1 VNNGKITAVIGVRKG
16 SERIVNKNIKPFND
30 TSLLENKI
38 KILKNVNNLDEIVVT
53 TDCDKMFSLAEQL
66 GVKAITRPEYYTSND
81 CPGSENLEFIATQVE
96 TDYILYTPVTSPL
109 VKSETYE
116 DIINTFRNLDDKYD
130 SVVSMNYLKDFLW
143 ENDKPLNYD
152 PLNCPRSQ
160 DMESIFRLNF
170 GACLLPRETMIK
182 NKYVVGDNPYWYE
195 LTETEGVDVDVPF
208 DFNIAELIYEK
219 NIKKEIDKK
228 RVRILDCTIRDGG
241 FENNFSFTIDEVKKA
256 LDTSSKVGYEYFEIG
271 YLTNE
276 ELLKKDVGV
285 WKNIPFDLVREI
297 KQDVNPN
304 CKISVMVDSWRYDI
318 DRLLPS
324 SETDIDLIRVC
335 SYEEQLDM
343 SLEKCRKIK
352 ELGYEVSLNVIC
364 TSYIDIDSF
373 VKIREKLLTE
383 DFLDFLCFAD
393 SYGALTPDY
402 VKKIMTLFRNMNPN
416 ILIGFHSHDNMSLS
430 MANTITAIENGADMV
445 DGTYTGIGRGGGN
458 LRLELIT
465 LYLTL
470 NKGYLFSLVELFEY
484 LDTYITDESR
494 KKRTKEA
501 ICGMLNV
508 HPYRLEEIKEKPIS
522 KIFKE
527 LQGLD
532 LEKKRVNVES

>member
-1 VNNGKITAVIGVRKG
+1 MNNGKITAVIGVRKG

-38 KILKNVNNLDEIVVT
+38 KTLQKVKNLDEIVVT
-53 TDCDKMFSLAEQL
+53 TDCDKMYSLAETL
-66 GVKAITRPEYYTSND
+66 GVTPMRRPDYYTSND
-81 CPGSENLEFIATQVE
+81 CPGSENLKFIAEQVD

-116 DIINTFRNLDDKYD
+116 DIINTFRNLDSKYD
-130 SVVSMNYLKDFLW
+130 SVVTMNYLKDFLW
-143 ENDKPLNYD
+143 EDDKPLNYD

-160 DMESIFRLNF
+160 DMESVFRLNF
-170 GACLLPRETMIK
+170 GGCLLPRETMIK

-195 LTETEGVDVDVPF
+195 LTETEGIDVDVPF

-219 NIKKEIDKK
+219 NIKEQIEKK
-228 RVRILDCTIRDGG
+228 RVKVLDCTIRDGG
-241 FENNFSFTIDEVKKA
+241 FENNFSFTIEDVKRA
-256 LDTSSKVGYEYFEIG
+256 LKTSSDVGYDYFEIG
-271 YLTNE
+271 YLTNP
-276 ELLKKDVGV
+276 ELVKKDAGI
-285 WKNIPFDLVREI
+285 WKNIPFDLVSEI
-297 KQDVNPN
+297 KNDVKPN

-318 DRLLPS
+318 KNLIPS

-335 SYEEQLDM
+335 SYEEQLDD
-343 SLEKCRKIK
+343 SLEMCREIK
-352 ELGYEVSLNVIC
+352 RLGYEVSLNVIC

-373 VKIREKLLTE
+373 VKVREKLLTE

-402 VKKIMTLFRNMNPN
+402 VRKIITIFRNMNPN
-416 ILIGFHSHDNMSLS
+416 VLIGFHSHDNMSMS

-458 LRLELIT
+458 LRLELLT
-465 LYLTL
+465 LYLSL
-470 NKGYLFSLVELFEY
+470 NKGYQFNLNSLFEY
-484 LDTYITDESR
+484 LDVYITDETR

-508 HPYRLEEIKEKPIS
+508 HPYRLEEIKEKSIS
-522 KIFKE
+522 NIFEE
-527 LQGLD
+527 LQDLE
-532 LEKKRVNVES
+532 LEKKRRYEG

>member
-297 KQDVNPN
+297 KQDVNPE

-416 ILIGFHSHDNMSLS
+416 VLIGFHSHDNMSLS

-532 LEKKRVNVES
+532 LEKKRRYEG

>member
-1 VNNGKITAVIGVRKG
+1 MNNGKITAVIGVRKG

-416 ILIGFHSHDNMSLS
+416 VLIGFHSHDNMSMS

-532 LEKKRVNVES
+532 LEKKRRYEG

>member
-38 KILKNVNNLDEIVVT
+38 KTLQKVKNLDEIVVT
-53 TDCDKMFSLAEQL
+53 TDCDKMYSLAETL
-66 GVKAITRPEYYTSND
+66 GVTPMRRPDYYTSND
-81 CPGSENLEFIATQVE
+81 CPGSENLKFIAEQVD

-116 DIINTFRNLDDKYD
+116 DIINTFRNLDSKYD
-130 SVVSMNYLKDFLW
+130 SVVTMNYLKDFLW
-143 ENDKPLNYD
+143 EDDKPLNYD

-160 DMESIFRLNF
+160 DMESVFRLNF
-170 GACLLPRETMIK
+170 GGCLLPRETMIK

-195 LTETEGVDVDVPF
+195 LTETEGIDVDVPF

-219 NIKKEIDKK
+219 NIKEQIEKK
-228 RVRILDCTIRDGG
+228 RVKVLDCTIRDGG
-241 FENNFSFTIDEVKKA
+241 FENNFSFTIEDVKRA
-256 LDTSSKVGYEYFEIG
+256 LKTSSDVGYDYFEIG
-271 YLTNE
+271 YLTNP
-276 ELLKKDVGV
+276 ELVKKDAGI
-285 WKNIPFDLVREI
+285 WKNIPFDLVSEI
-297 KQDVNPN
+297 KNDVKPN
-304 CKISVMVDSWRYDI
+304 CKISVMIDSWRYDI
-318 DRLLPS
+318 KNLIPS

-335 SYEEQLDM
+335 SYEEQLDD
-343 SLEKCRKIK
+343 SLEMCREIK
-352 ELGYEVSLNVIC
+352 RLGYEVSLNVIC

-402 VKKIMTLFRNMNPN
+402 VRKIITIFRNMNPN
-416 ILIGFHSHDNMSLS
+416 VLIGFHSHDNMSMS

-458 LRLELIT
+458 LRLELLT
-465 LYLTL
+465 LYLSL
-470 NKGYLFSLVELFEY
+470 NKGYQFNLNSLFEY
-484 LDTYITDESR
+484 LDVYITDETR

-508 HPYRLEEIKEKPIS
+508 HPYRLEEIKEKSIS
-522 KIFKE
+522 NIFEE
-527 LQGLD
+527 LQDLE
-532 LEKKRVNVES
+532 LEKKRRYEG

>member
-1 VNNGKITAVIGVRKG
+1 MNNGKITAVIGVRKG

-297 KQDVNPN
+297 KQDVNPE

-532 LEKKRVNVES
+532 LEKKRRYEG

>member
-1 VNNGKITAVIGVRKG
+1 
-16 SERIVNKNIKPFND
+16 
-30 TSLLENKI
+30 
-38 KILKNVNNLDEIVVT
+38 
-53 TDCDKMFSLAEQL
+53 MFSLEEQL

-532 LEKKRVNVES
+532 LEKKRRYEG

>member
-1 VNNGKITAVIGVRKG
+1 MNNGKITAVIGVRKG

-38 KILKNVNNLDEIVVT
+38 KTLQKVKNLDEIVVT
-53 TDCDKMFSLAEQL
+53 TDCDKMYSLAETL
-66 GVKAITRPEYYTSND
+66 GVTPMRRPDYYTSND
-81 CPGSENLEFIATQVE
+81 CPGSENLKFIAEQVD

-116 DIINTFRNLDDKYD
+116 DIINTFRNLDSKYD
-130 SVVSMNYLKDFLW
+130 SVVTMNYLKDFLW
-143 ENDKPLNYD
+143 EDDKPLNYD

-160 DMESIFRLNF
+160 DMESVFRLNF
-170 GACLLPRETMIK
+170 GGCLLPRETMIK

-195 LTETEGVDVDVPF
+195 LTETEGIDVDVPF

-219 NIKKEIDKK
+219 NIKEQIEKK
-228 RVRILDCTIRDGG
+228 RVKVLDCTIRDGG
-241 FENNFSFTIDEVKKA
+241 FENNFSFTIEDVKRA
-256 LDTSSKVGYEYFEIG
+256 LKTSSEVGYDYFEIG
-271 YLTNE
+271 YLTNP
-276 ELLKKDVGV
+276 ELVKKDAGI
-285 WKNIPFDLVREI
+285 WKNIPFDLVSEI
-297 KQDVNPN
+297 KNDVKPN
-304 CKISVMVDSWRYDI
+304 CKISVMIDSWRYDI
-318 DRLLPS
+318 KNLIPS

-335 SYEEQLDM
+335 SYEEQLDD
-343 SLEKCRKIK
+343 SLEMCREIK
-352 ELGYEVSLNVIC
+352 RLGYEVSLNVIC

-402 VKKIMTLFRNMNPN
+402 VRKIITIFRNMNPN
-416 ILIGFHSHDNMSLS
+416 VLIGFHSHDNMSMS

-458 LRLELIT
+458 LRLELLT
-465 LYLTL
+465 LYLSL
-470 NKGYLFSLVELFEY
+470 NKGYQFNLNSLFEY
-484 LDTYITDESR
+484 LDVYITDETR

-508 HPYRLEEIKEKPIS
+508 HPYRLEEIKEKSIS
-522 KIFKE
+522 NIFEE
-527 LQGLD
+527 LQNLE
-532 LEKKRVNVES
+532 LEKKRRYEG

>member
-1 VNNGKITAVIGVRKG
+1 MNNGKITAVIGVRKG

-38 KILKNVNNLDEIVVT
+38 KTLQKVKNLDEIVVT
-53 TDCDKMFSLAEQL
+53 TDCDKMYSLAETL
-66 GVKAITRPEYYTSND
+66 GVTPMRRPDYYTSND
-81 CPGSENLEFIATQVE
+81 CPGSENLKFIAEQVD

-116 DIINTFRNLDDKYD
+116 DIITTFRNLDSKYD
-130 SVVSMNYLKDFLW
+130 SVVTMNYLKDFLW
-143 ENDKPLNYD
+143 EDDKPLNYD

-160 DMESIFRLNF
+160 DMESVFRLNF
-170 GACLLPRETMIK
+170 GGCLLPRETMIK

-195 LTETEGVDVDVPF
+195 LTETEGIDVDVPF

-219 NIKKEIDKK
+219 NIKEQIEKK
-228 RVRILDCTIRDGG
+228 RVKVLDCTIRDGG
-241 FENNFSFTIDEVKKA
+241 FENNFSFTIEDVKRA
-256 LDTSSKVGYEYFEIG
+256 LKTSSDVGYDYFEIG
-271 YLTNE
+271 YLTNP
-276 ELLKKDVGV
+276 ELVKKDAGI
-285 WKNIPFDLVREI
+285 WKNIPFDLVSEI
-297 KQDVNPN
+297 KNDVKPN

-318 DRLLPS
+318 KNLIPS

-335 SYEEQLDM
+335 SYEEQLDD
-343 SLEKCRKIK
+343 SLEMCREIK
-352 ELGYEVSLNVIC
+352 RLGYEVSLNVIC

-402 VKKIMTLFRNMNPN
+402 VRKIITIFRNMNPN
-416 ILIGFHSHDNMSLS
+416 VLIGFHSHDNMSMS

-458 LRLELIT
+458 LRLELLT
-465 LYLTL
+465 LYLSL
-470 NKGYLFSLVELFEY
+470 NKGYQFNLNSLFEY
-484 LDTYITDESR
+484 LDVYITDETR

-508 HPYRLEEIKEKPIS
+508 HPYRLEEIKEKSIS
-522 KIFKE
+522 NIFEE
-527 LQGLD
+527 LQDLK
-532 LEKKRVNVES
+532 LEKKRRYEG

>member
-1 VNNGKITAVIGVRKG
+1 MNNGKITAVIGVRKG

-81 CPGSENLEFIATQVE
+81 CPGSENLEFIATQIE

-297 KQDVNPN
+297 KQDVNPE

-532 LEKKRVNVES
+532 LEKKRRYEG

>member
-81 CPGSENLEFIATQVE
+81 CPGSENLEFIATQIE

-416 ILIGFHSHDNMSLS
+416 VLIGFHSHDNMSLS

-532 LEKKRVNVES
+532 LEKKRRYEG

>member
-38 KILKNVNNLDEIVVT
+38 KTLQKVKNLDEIVVT
-53 TDCDKMFSLAEQL
+53 TDCDKMYSLAETL
-66 GVKAITRPEYYTSND
+66 GVTPMRRPDYYTSND
-81 CPGSENLEFIATQVE
+81 CPGSENLKFIAEQVD

-116 DIINTFRNLDDKYD
+116 DIITTFRNLDSKYD
-130 SVVSMNYLKDFLW
+130 SVVTMNYLKDFLW
-143 ENDKPLNYD
+143 EDDKPLNYD

-160 DMESIFRLNF
+160 DMESVFRLNF
-170 GACLLPRETMIK
+170 GGCLLPREMMIK

-195 LTETEGVDVDVPF
+195 LTETEGIDVDVPF

-219 NIKKEIDKK
+219 NIKEQIEKK
-228 RVRILDCTIRDGG
+228 RVKVLDCTIRDGG
-241 FENNFSFTIDEVKKA
+241 FENNFSFTIEDVKRA
-256 LDTSSKVGYEYFEIG
+256 LKTSSDVGYDYFEIG
-271 YLTNE
+271 YLTNP
-276 ELLKKDVGV
+276 ELVKKDAGI
-285 WKNIPFDLVREI
+285 WKNIPFDLVSEI
-297 KQDVNPN
+297 KNDVKPN
-304 CKISVMVDSWRYDI
+304 CKISVMIDSWRYDI
-318 DRLLPS
+318 KNLIPS

-335 SYEEQLDM
+335 SYEEQLDD
-343 SLEKCRKIK
+343 SLEMCREIK
-352 ELGYEVSLNVIC
+352 RLGYEVSLNVIC

-373 VKIREKLLTE
+373 VKVREKLLTE

-402 VKKIMTLFRNMNPN
+402 VRKIITIFRNMNPN
-416 ILIGFHSHDNMSLS
+416 VLIGFHSHDNMSMS

-458 LRLELIT
+458 LRLELLT
-465 LYLTL
+465 LYLSL
-470 NKGYLFSLVELFEY
+470 NKGYQFNLNSLFEY
-484 LDTYITDESR
+484 LDVYITDETR

-508 HPYRLEEIKEKPIS
+508 HPYRLEEIKEKSIS
-522 KIFKE
+522 NIFEE
-527 LQGLD
+527 LQDLE
-532 LEKKRVNVES
+532 LEKKRRYEG

>member
-1 VNNGKITAVIGVRKG
+1 MNNGKITAVIGVRKG

-81 CPGSENLEFIATQVE
+81 CPGSENLEFIATQIE

-416 ILIGFHSHDNMSLS
+416 VLIGFHSHDNMSLS

-532 LEKKRVNVES
+532 LEKKRRYEG

>member
-1 VNNGKITAVIGVRKG
+1 MNNGKITAVIGVRKG

-38 KILKNVNNLDEIVVT
+38 KTLQKVKNLDEIVVT
-53 TDCDKMFSLAEQL
+53 TDCDKMYSLAETL
-66 GVKAITRPEYYTSND
+66 GVTPMRRPDYYTSND
-81 CPGSENLEFIATQVE
+81 CPGSENLKFIAEQVD

-116 DIINTFRNLDDKYD
+116 DIINTFRNLDSKYD
-130 SVVSMNYLKDFLW
+130 SVVTMNYLKDFLW
-143 ENDKPLNYD
+143 EDDKPLNYD

-160 DMESIFRLNF
+160 DMESVFRLNF
-170 GACLLPRETMIK
+170 GGCLLPRETMIK

-195 LTETEGVDVDVPF
+195 LTETEGIDVDVPF

-219 NIKKEIDKK
+219 NIKEQIEKK
-228 RVRILDCTIRDGG
+228 RVKVLDCTIRDGG
-241 FENNFSFTIDEVKKA
+241 FENNFSFTIEDVKRA
-256 LDTSSKVGYEYFEIG
+256 LKTSSDVGYDYFEIG
-271 YLTNE
+271 YLTNP
-276 ELLKKDVGV
+276 ELVKKDAGI
-285 WKNIPFDLVREI
+285 WKNIPFDLVSEI
-297 KQDVNPN
+297 KNDVKPN
-304 CKISVMVDSWRYDI
+304 CKISVMIDSWRYDI
-318 DRLLPS
+318 KNLIPS

-335 SYEEQLDM
+335 SYEEQLDD
-343 SLEKCRKIK
+343 SLEMCREIK
-352 ELGYEVSLNVIC
+352 RLGYEVSLNVIC

-402 VKKIMTLFRNMNPN
+402 VRKIITIFRNMNPN
-416 ILIGFHSHDNMSLS
+416 VLIGFHSHDNMSMS

-458 LRLELIT
+458 LRLELLT
-465 LYLTL
+465 LYLSL
-470 NKGYLFSLVELFEY
+470 NKGYQFNLNSLFEY
-484 LDTYITDESR
+484 LDVYITDETR

-508 HPYRLEEIKEKPIS
+508 HPYRLEEIKEKSIS
-522 KIFKE
+522 NIFEE
-527 LQGLD
+527 LQDLE
-532 LEKKRVNVES
+532 LEKKRRYEE

>member
-1 VNNGKITAVIGVRKG
+1 MNNGKITAVIGVRKG

-416 ILIGFHSHDNMSLS
+416 VLIGFHSHDNMSLS

-532 LEKKRVNVES
+532 LEKKRRYEG

>member
-1 VNNGKITAVIGVRKG
+1 MNNGKIAAVIGVRKG

-38 KILKNVNNLDEIVVT
+38 KTLKKVKNLEEIVVS
-53 TDCDKMFSLAEQL
+53 TDCEKMFKLAQQL
-66 GVKAITRPEYYTSND
+66 GVVAVTRPEYYTSD
-81 CPGSENLEFIATQVE
+81 ECPGSENLEFIAKQMDTE
-96 TDYILYTPVTSPL
+96 YILYTPVTSPL

-116 DIINTFRNLDDKYD
+116 DIINTFRKLDDKYD
-130 SVVSMNYLKDFLW
+130 SVVTMNYVKDFLW

-160 DMESIFRLNF
+160 DIESIFRLNF

-195 LTETEGVDVDVPF
+195 LSETEGVDVDVPF

-228 RVRILDCTIRDGG
+228 RVKVLDCTIRDGG
-241 FENNFSFTIDEVKKA
+241 FENNFGFTIDEVKKA
-256 LDTSSKVGYEYFEIG
+256 LDTSAKVGYSYFEIG

-276 ELLKKDVGV
+276 EILSKDAGI
-285 WKNIPFDLVREI
+285 WKNVPFDLISEI
-297 KQDVNPN
+297 KNDVKPD
-304 CKISVMVDSWRYDI
+304 CKISVMIDSWRYDV
-318 DRLLPS
+318 DRLPPS
-324 SETDIDLIRVC
+324 SETDIDLVRVC
-335 SYEEQLDM
+335 SYEEQIDM
-343 SLEKCRKIK
+343 ALEKCRKIK
-352 ELGYEVSLNVIC
+352 ELGYEVALNIIC
-364 TSYIDIDSF
+364 TSYISVESF

-402 VKKIMTLFRNMNPN
+402 VKKSVTLFRNMNPN
-416 ILIGFHSHDNMSLS
+416 IMIGFHTHDNMSMS
-430 MANTITAIENGADMV
+430 MANTITAIENGADIV

-470 NKGYLFSLVELFEY
+470 NKKYDAFNLTDLFKY
-484 LDTYITDESR
+484 LDVYITDENR

-508 HPYRLEEIKEKPIS
+508 HPYRLEEIKEKSIS
-522 KIFKE
+522 DIFEE
-527 LQGLD
+527 LRVLD
-532 LEKKRVNVES
+532 FDKKRRYP

>member
-38 KILKNVNNLDEIVVT
+38 KTLQKVKNLDEIVVT
-53 TDCDKMFSLAEQL
+53 TDCDKMYSLAETL
-66 GVKAITRPEYYTSND
+66 GVTPMRRPDYYTSND
-81 CPGSENLEFIATQVE
+81 CPGSENLKFIAEQVD

-116 DIINTFRNLDDKYD
+116 DIINTFRNLDSKYD
-130 SVVSMNYLKDFLW
+130 SVVTMNYLKDFLW
-143 ENDKPLNYD
+143 EDDKPLNYD

-160 DMESIFRLNF
+160 DMESVFRLNF
-170 GACLLPRETMIK
+170 GGCLLPRETMIK
-182 NKYVVGDNPYWYE
+182 NKYVVGNNPYWYE
-195 LTETEGVDVDVPF
+195 LTETEGIDVDVPF

-219 NIKKEIDKK
+219 NIKEQIEKK
-228 RVRILDCTIRDGG
+228 RVKVLDCTIRDGG
-241 FENNFSFTIDEVKKA
+241 FENNFSFTIEDVKRA
-256 LDTSSKVGYEYFEIG
+256 LKTSSDVGYDYFEIG
-271 YLTNE
+271 YLTNP
-276 ELLKKDVGV
+276 ELVKKDAGI
-285 WKNIPFDLVREI
+285 WKNIPFDLVSEI
-297 KQDVNPN
+297 KNDVKPN
-304 CKISVMVDSWRYDI
+304 CKISVMIDSWRYDI
-318 DRLLPS
+318 KNLIPS

-335 SYEEQLDM
+335 SYEEQLDD
-343 SLEKCRKIK
+343 SLEMCREIK
-352 ELGYEVSLNVIC
+352 RLGYEVSLNVIC

-402 VKKIMTLFRNMNPN
+402 VRKIITIFRNMNPN
-416 ILIGFHSHDNMSLS
+416 VLIGFHSHDNMSMS

-458 LRLELIT
+458 LRLELLT
-465 LYLTL
+465 LYLSL
-470 NKGYLFSLVELFEY
+470 NKGYQFNLNSLFEY
-484 LDTYITDESR
+484 LDVYITDETR

-508 HPYRLEEIKEKPIS
+508 HPYRLEEIKEKSIS
-522 KIFKE
+522 NIFEE
-527 LQGLD
+527 LQDLE
-532 LEKKRVNVES
+532 LEKKRRYEG

>member
-38 KILKNVNNLDEIVVT
+38 KTLQKVKNLDEIVVT
-53 TDCDKMFSLAEQL
+53 TDCDKMYSLAETL
-66 GVKAITRPEYYTSND
+66 GVTPIRRPDYYTSND
-81 CPGSENLEFIATQVE
+81 CPGSENLKFIAEQVD

-116 DIINTFRNLDDKYD
+116 DIINTFRNLDSKYD
-130 SVVSMNYLKDFLW
+130 SVVTMNYLKDFLW
-143 ENDKPLNYD
+143 EDDKPLNYD

-160 DMESIFRLNF
+160 DMESVFRLNF
-170 GACLLPRETMIK
+170 GGCLLPRETMIK

-195 LTETEGVDVDVPF
+195 LTETEGIDVDVPF

-219 NIKKEIDKK
+219 NIKEQIEKK
-228 RVRILDCTIRDGG
+228 RVKVLDCTIRDGG
-241 FENNFSFTIDEVKKA
+241 FENNFSFTIEDVKRA
-256 LDTSSKVGYEYFEIG
+256 LKTSSDVGYDYFEIG
-271 YLTNE
+271 YLTNP
-276 ELLKKDVGV
+276 ELVKKDAGI
-285 WKNIPFDLVREI
+285 WKNIPFDLVSEI
-297 KQDVNPN
+297 KNDVKPN
-304 CKISVMVDSWRYDI
+304 CKISVMIDSWRYDI
-318 DRLLPS
+318 KNLIPS

-335 SYEEQLDM
+335 SYEEQLDD
-343 SLEKCRKIK
+343 SLEMCREIK
-352 ELGYEVSLNVIC
+352 RLGYEVSLNVIC

-402 VKKIMTLFRNMNPN
+402 VRKIITIFRNMNPN
-416 ILIGFHSHDNMSLS
+416 VLIGFHSHDNMSMS

-458 LRLELIT
+458 LRLELLT
-465 LYLTL
+465 LYLSL
-470 NKGYLFSLVELFEY
+470 NKGYQFNLNSLFEY
-484 LDTYITDESR
+484 LDVYITDETR

-508 HPYRLEEIKEKPIS
+508 HPYRLEEIKEKSIS
-522 KIFKE
+522 NIFEE
-527 LQGLD
+527 LQDLE
-532 LEKKRVNVES
+532 LEKKRRYEG

>member
-1 VNNGKITAVIGVRKG
+1 MDNGKITAVIGVRKG

-38 KILKNVNNLDEIVVT
+38 KTLKEVENLDEIVVT
-53 TDCDKMFSLAEQL
+53 TDCDKMFALAEQL
-66 GVKAITRPEYYTSND
+66 GVVAIKRPDYYTSND
-81 CPGSENLEFIATQVE
+81 CPGSENLEFIATQVD

-116 DIINTFRNLDDKYD
+116 DIINIFKNLDEEYD
-130 SVVSMNYLKDFLW
+130 SVVSMNYIKDFLW
-143 ENDKPLNYD
+143 ENGKPLNYD
-152 PLNCPRSQ
+152 PLDCPRSQ
-160 DMESIFRLNF
+160 DMESIFRMNF

-182 NKYVVGDNPYWYE
+182 NKYIVGDSPFWYE
-195 LTETEGVDVDVPF
+195 LPEAEGVDVDVPF

-228 RVRILDCTIRDGG
+228 EVKILDCTIRDGG

-256 LDTSSKVGYEYFEIG
+256 LDTSSKVGYSYFEIG

-276 ELLKKDVGV
+276 EIVSKDAGV
-285 WKNIPFDLVREI
+285 WKNVPLDLVSEI
-297 KQDVNPN
+297 KNDVKPN
-304 CKISVMVDSWRYDI
+304 CKISVMMDCWRYDV
-318 DRLLPS
+318 DRLPPR
-324 SETDIDLIRVC
+324 SETDIDLVRVC
-335 SYEEQLDM
+335 SYEEQLDEA
-343 SLEKCRKIK
+343 LEKCRGLKD
-352 ELGYEVSLNVIC
+352 LGYEVSLNVIC
-364 TSYIDIDSF
+364 TSYIDVDSF

-383 DFLDFLCFAD
+383 DFLDFVCFAD

-416 ILIGFHSHDNMSLS
+416 VLIGFHSHDNMSMS

-465 LYLTL
+465 LYLAL
-470 NKGYLFSLVELFEY
+470 NKNYDAFNLSELFEY
-484 LDTYITDESR
+484 LDVYITDESR

-508 HPYRLEEIKEKPIS
+508 HPYRLDQIKEKPIS
-522 KIFKE
+522 EIFEE
-527 LQGLD
+527 LRVLD
-532 LEKKRVNVES
+532 LDKKRRYP

>member
-1 VNNGKITAVIGVRKG
+1 MNNGKITAVIGVRKG

-38 KILKNVNNLDEIVVT
+38 KTLQKVKNLDEIVVT
-53 TDCDKMFSLAEQL
+53 TDCDKMYSLAETL
-66 GVKAITRPEYYTSND
+66 GVTPMRRPDYYTSND
-81 CPGSENLEFIATQVE
+81 CPGSENLKFIAEQVD

-116 DIINTFRNLDDKYD
+116 DIINTFRNLDSKYD
-130 SVVSMNYLKDFLW
+130 SVVTMNYLKDFLW
-143 ENDKPLNYD
+143 EDDKPLNYD

-160 DMESIFRLNF
+160 DMESVFRLNF
-170 GACLLPRETMIK
+170 GGCLLPRETMIK
-182 NKYVVGDNPYWYE
+182 NKYVVGNNPYWYE
-195 LTETEGVDVDVPF
+195 LTETEGIDVDVPF

-219 NIKKEIDKK
+219 NIKEQIEKK
-228 RVRILDCTIRDGG
+228 RVKVLDCTIRDGG
-241 FENNFSFTIDEVKKA
+241 FENNFSFTIEDVKRA
-256 LDTSSKVGYEYFEIG
+256 LKTSSDVGYDYFEIG
-271 YLTNE
+271 YLTNP
-276 ELLKKDVGV
+276 ELVKKDAGI
-285 WKNIPFDLVREI
+285 WKNIPFDLVSEI
-297 KQDVNPN
+297 KNDVKPN
-304 CKISVMVDSWRYDI
+304 CKISVMIDSWRYDI
-318 DRLLPS
+318 KNLIPS

-335 SYEEQLDM
+335 SYEEQLDD
-343 SLEKCRKIK
+343 SLEMCREIK
-352 ELGYEVSLNVIC
+352 RLGYEVSLNVIC

-402 VKKIMTLFRNMNPN
+402 VRKIITIFRNMNPN
-416 ILIGFHSHDNMSLS
+416 VLIGFHSHDNMSMS

-458 LRLELIT
+458 LRLELLT
-465 LYLTL
+465 LYLSL
-470 NKGYLFSLVELFEY
+470 NKGYQFNLNSLFEY
-484 LDTYITDESR
+484 LDVYITDETR

-508 HPYRLEEIKEKPIS
+508 HPYRLEEIKEKSIS
-522 KIFKE
+522 NIFEE
-527 LQGLD
+527 LQDLE
-532 LEKKRVNVES
+532 LEKKRRYEG

>member
-1 VNNGKITAVIGVRKG
+1 MNNGKVTAVIGVRKG

-38 KILKNVNNLDEIVVT
+38 KTLQKVKNLDEIVVT
-53 TDCDKMFSLAEQL
+53 TDCDKMYSLAETL
-66 GVKAITRPEYYTSND
+66 GVTPMRRPDYYTSND
-81 CPGSENLEFIATQVE
+81 CPGSENLKFIAEQVD

-116 DIINTFRNLDDKYD
+116 DIITTFRNLDSKYD
-130 SVVSMNYLKDFLW
+130 SVVTMNYLKDFLW
-143 ENDKPLNYD
+143 EDDKPLNYD

-160 DMESIFRLNF
+160 DMESVFRLNF
-170 GACLLPRETMIK
+170 GGCLLPRETMIK

-195 LTETEGVDVDVPF
+195 LTETEGIDVDVPF

-219 NIKKEIDKK
+219 NIKEQIEKK
-228 RVRILDCTIRDGG
+228 RVKVLDCTIRDGG
-241 FENNFSFTIDEVKKA
+241 FENNFSFTIEDVKRA
-256 LDTSSKVGYEYFEIG
+256 LKTSSDVGYDYFEIG
-271 YLTNE
+271 YLTNP
-276 ELLKKDVGV
+276 ELVKKDAGI
-285 WKNIPFDLVREI
+285 WKNIPFDLVSEI
-297 KQDVNPN
+297 KNDVKPN
-304 CKISVMVDSWRYDI
+304 CKISVMIDSWRYDI
-318 DRLLPS
+318 KNLIPS

-335 SYEEQLDM
+335 SYEEQLDD
-343 SLEKCRKIK
+343 SLEMCREIK
-352 ELGYEVSLNVIC
+352 RLGYEVSLNVIC

-373 VKIREKLLTE
+373 VKVREKLLTE

-402 VKKIMTLFRNMNPN
+402 VRKIITIFRNMNPN
-416 ILIGFHSHDNMSLS
+416 VLIGFHSHDNMSMS

-458 LRLELIT
+458 LRLELLT
-465 LYLTL
+465 LYLSL
-470 NKGYLFSLVELFEY
+470 NKGYQFNLNSLFEY
-484 LDTYITDESR
+484 LDVYITDETR

-508 HPYRLEEIKEKPIS
+508 HPYRLEEIKEKSIS
-522 KIFKE
+522 NIFEE
-527 LQGLD
+527 LQDLK
-532 LEKKRVNVES
+532 LEKKRRYEG

>member
-1 VNNGKITAVIGVRKG
+1 MNNGKIAAVIGVRKG

-38 KILKNVNNLDEIVVT
+38 KTLKKVKNLEEIVVS
-53 TDCDKMFSLAEQL
+53 TDCEKMFKLAQQL
-66 GVKAITRPEYYTSND
+66 GVVAVTRPEYYTSD
-81 CPGSENLEFIATQVE
+81 ECPGSENLEFIAKQMDTE
-96 TDYILYTPVTSPL
+96 YILYTPVTSPL

-116 DIINTFRNLDDKYD
+116 DIINTFRKLDDKYD
-130 SVVSMNYLKDFLW
+130 SVVTMNYVKDFLW

-160 DMESIFRLNF
+160 DIESIFRLNF

-195 LTETEGVDVDVPF
+195 LSETEGVDVDVPF

-228 RVRILDCTIRDGG
+228 RVKVLDCTIRDGG
-241 FENNFSFTIDEVKKA
+241 FENNFGFTIDEVKKA
-256 LDTSSKVGYEYFEIG
+256 LDTSSKVGYSYFEIG

-276 ELLKKDVGV
+276 EILSKDAGI
-285 WKNIPFDLVREI
+285 WKNVPFDLISEI
-297 KQDVNPN
+297 KNDVKPD
-304 CKISVMVDSWRYDI
+304 CKISVMIDSWRYDV
-318 DRLLPS
+318 DRLPPS
-324 SETDIDLIRVC
+324 SETDIDLVRVC
-335 SYEEQLDM
+335 SYEEQIDM
-343 SLEKCRKIK
+343 ALEKCRKIK

-364 TSYIDIDSF
+364 TSYISVESF
-373 VKIREKLLTE
+373 VKIRERLLTE

-402 VKKIMTLFRNMNPN
+402 VKKIVTLFRNMNPN
-416 ILIGFHSHDNMSLS
+416 ILIGFHTHDNMSMS
-430 MANTITAIENGADMV
+430 MANTITAIENGADIV
-445 DGTYTGIGRGGGN
+445 DGTYTGVGRGGGN

-465 LYLTL
+465 LYLAL
-470 NKGYLFSLVELFEY
+470 NKKYDVFNLTDLFKY
-484 LDTYITDESR
+484 LDVYITDENR

-508 HPYRLEEIKEKPIS
+508 HPYRLEEIKEKSIS
-522 KIFKE
+522 DIFEE
-527 LQGLD
+527 LRVLD
-532 LEKKRVNVES
+532 FDKKRRYP

>member
-1 VNNGKITAVIGVRKG
+1 MNNGKITAVIGVRKG

-38 KILKNVNNLDEIVVT
+38 KTLQKVKNLDEIVVT
-53 TDCDKMFSLAEQL
+53 TDCDKMYSLAETL
-66 GVKAITRPEYYTSND
+66 GVTPMRRPDYYTSND
-81 CPGSENLEFIATQVE
+81 CPGSENLKFIAEQVD

-116 DIINTFRNLDDKYD
+116 DIINTFRNLDSKYD
-130 SVVSMNYLKDFLW
+130 SVVTMNYLKDFLW
-143 ENDKPLNYD
+143 EDDKPLNYD

-160 DMESIFRLNF
+160 DMESVFRLNF
-170 GACLLPRETMIK
+170 GGCLLPRETMIK

-195 LTETEGVDVDVPF
+195 LTETEGIDVDVPF

-219 NIKKEIDKK
+219 NIKEQIEKK
-228 RVRILDCTIRDGG
+228 RVKVLDCTIRDGG
-241 FENNFSFTIDEVKKA
+241 FENNFSFTIEDVKRA
-256 LDTSSKVGYEYFEIG
+256 LKTSSDVGYDYFEIG
-271 YLTNE
+271 YLTNP
-276 ELLKKDVGV
+276 ELVKKDAGI
-285 WKNIPFDLVREI
+285 WKNIPFDLVSEI
-297 KQDVNPN
+297 KNDVKPN
-304 CKISVMVDSWRYDI
+304 CKISVMIDSWRYDI
-318 DRLLPS
+318 KNLIPS

-335 SYEEQLDM
+335 SYEEQLDD
-343 SLEKCRKIK
+343 SLEMCREIK
-352 ELGYEVSLNVIC
+352 RLGYEVSLNVIC

-402 VKKIMTLFRNMNPN
+402 VRKIITIFRNMNPN
-416 ILIGFHSHDNMSLS
+416 VLIGFHSHDNMSLS

-458 LRLELIT
+458 LRLELLT
-465 LYLTL
+465 LYLSL
-470 NKGYLFSLVELFEY
+470 NKGYQFNLNSLFEY
-484 LDTYITDESR
+484 LDVYITDETR

-508 HPYRLEEIKEKPIS
+508 HPYRLEEIKEKSIS
-522 KIFKE
+522 NIFEE
-527 LQGLD
+527 LQDLE
-532 LEKKRVNVES
+532 LEKKRRYEG

>member
-1 VNNGKITAVIGVRKG
+1 MNNGKITAVIGVRKG

-38 KILKNVNNLDEIVVT
+38 KTLQKVKNLDEIVVT
-53 TDCDKMFSLAEQL
+53 TDCDKMYSLAETL
-66 GVKAITRPEYYTSND
+66 GVTPIRRPDYYTSND
-81 CPGSENLEFIATQVE
+81 CPGSENLKFIAEQVD

-116 DIINTFRNLDDKYD
+116 DIINTFRNLDSKYD
-130 SVVSMNYLKDFLW
+130 SVVTMNYLKDFLW
-143 ENDKPLNYD
+143 EDDKPLNYD

-160 DMESIFRLNF
+160 DMESVFRLNF
-170 GACLLPRETMIK
+170 GGCLLPRETMIK

-195 LTETEGVDVDVPF
+195 LTETEGIDVDVPF

-219 NIKKEIDKK
+219 NIKEQIEKK
-228 RVRILDCTIRDGG
+228 RVKVLDCTIRDGG
-241 FENNFSFTIDEVKKA
+241 FENNFSFTIEDVKRA
-256 LDTSSKVGYEYFEIG
+256 LKTSSDVGYDYFEIG
-271 YLTNE
+271 YLTNP
-276 ELLKKDVGV
+276 ELVKKDAGI
-285 WKNIPFDLVREI
+285 WKNIPFDLVSEI
-297 KQDVNPN
+297 KNDVKPN
-304 CKISVMVDSWRYDI
+304 CKISVMIDSWRYDI
-318 DRLLPS
+318 KNLIPS

-335 SYEEQLDM
+335 SYEEQLDD
-343 SLEKCRKIK
+343 SLEMCREIK
-352 ELGYEVSLNVIC
+352 RLGYEVSLNVIC

-402 VKKIMTLFRNMNPN
+402 VRKIITIFRNMNPN
-416 ILIGFHSHDNMSLS
+416 VLIGFHSHDNMSMS

-458 LRLELIT
+458 LRLELLT
-465 LYLTL
+465 LYLSL
-470 NKGYLFSLVELFEY
+470 NKGYQFNLNSLFEY
-484 LDTYITDESR
+484 LDVYITDETR

-508 HPYRLEEIKEKPIS
+508 HPYRLEEIKEKSIS
-522 KIFKE
+522 NIFEE
-527 LQGLD
+527 LQDLE
-532 LEKKRVNVES
+532 LEKKRRYEG

>member
-1 VNNGKITAVIGVRKG
+1 MNNGKITAVIGVRKG

-182 NKYVVGDNPYWYE
+182 NKYVVGDSPYWYE

-271 YLTNE
+271 YLTNK
-276 ELLKKDVGV
+276 ELLKKDAGV

-297 KQDVNPN
+297 KQDVNPE

-532 LEKKRVNVES
+532 LEKKRRYEG